1 GGSVSKTFL
10 VTTYGK
16 HTFSCKTICG
26 DKKKLICGIDIH
38 CGTPPDEPRNVSC
51 IQNGTRGHPTCT
63 WDKGRLTY
71 LHTAYGIE

>member
-1 GGSVSKTFL
+1 GSSVSKTFP

-16 HTFSCKTICG
+16 HTFMCKTIC
-26 DKKKLICGIDIH
+26 KYETKVVCGIDIQ
-38 CGTPPDEPRNVSC
+38 CGNPPDEPRNVSC
-51 IQNGTRGHPTCT
+51 VQNGTRGHLTCT

>member
-1 GGSVSKTFL
+1 GGSVSKTIL

-16 HTFSCKTICG
+16 HSFSCKTICEG
-26 DKKKLICGIDIH
+26 KKKLICGIDIE
-38 CGTPPDEPRNVSC
+38 CGNPPDEPRKVSC
-51 IQNGTRGHPTCT
+51 VQIGTGGQATCT